1 MTTCST
7 SCGTSPRHKLPP
19 TPLRDEEQETT
30 SQRHDEADR
39 APATWA
45 ERQDA
50 QPVGERHDGT
60 EQKEGTSEVTVEA
73 TTAGPVDN
81 ARRACH
87 RERRRPQYGV
97 PDSADEGAS
106 DEYDQVHLQ
115 ADETLNPSTG
125 EIALIRRRA
134 IGLAQPPSGVDP
146 MTTT

>member
-30 SQRHDEADR
+30 SQRQDEADR
-39 APATWA
+39 APATWP

-60 EQKEGTSEVTVEA
+60 EQKEGTREVTVEA
-73 TTAGPVDN
+73 TTAGRVDN
-81 ARRACH
+81 ARRARH
-87 RERRRPQYGV
+87 RERRRPQHGV
-97 PDSADEGAS
+97 PDSAAEGAS
-106 DEYDQVHLQ
+106 DEHDQGQLPE
-115 ADETLNPSTG
+115 DEPLDLSAG

-134 IGLAQPPSGVDP
+134 IGHGQPPS
-146 MTTT
+146 